1 MKLILTRE
9 VEGLGGP
16 GDIVEVKAGYGRNFL
31 IPRGFAMAW
40 TKGGEK
46 QVVAIKRARD
56 AREIRDLGHAQ
67 EVKAQL
73 EGLTVAL
80 PVRAGETGR
89 LFGSV
94 TTADV
99 VAAVRKAGGPLL
111 DKRAIELASAVK
123 TLGAHRA
130 VVRVHPQ
137 VSATLNLDVIPA

>member
-31 IPRGFAMAW
+31 IPGGFAMPW

-80 PVRAGETGR
+80 PVRAGDTGR

-111 DKRAIELASAVK
+111 DKRAIELAAAVK
-123 TLGAHRA
+123 TLGSHKA

-137 VSATLNLDVIPA
+137 VSATLTLDVISS